1 MLSQQ
6 IRDGLPADLVY
17 KVMEYAC
24 YKTHDTAKMIKQAV
38 KANTITNDWRLQSA
52 PLIFYSDYIVDGML
66 CDDDVNVIDYIEK
79 DCAEMRRDVELYILH
94 PSDWFSILTEEYAEC
109 DEETREQLI
118 LFHQTLLPQ
127 DCLHSLLVG
136 SKKQRIQA
144 WDYYKRLS
152 DCPTWDG
159 GIDIGSPIAV

>member
-6 IRDGLPADLVY
+6 IRDGLPADLIITI
-17 KVMEYAC
+17 MQYAC

-38 KANTITNDWRLQSA
+38 EDNHELKDINGDTLPIFDAEYWND
-52 PLIFYSDYIVDGML
+52 PTF
-66 CDDDVNVIDYIEK
+66 YIEK

-127 DCLHSLLVG
+127 DCSDSLLVG
-136 SKKQRIQA
+136 SKKQRIRA